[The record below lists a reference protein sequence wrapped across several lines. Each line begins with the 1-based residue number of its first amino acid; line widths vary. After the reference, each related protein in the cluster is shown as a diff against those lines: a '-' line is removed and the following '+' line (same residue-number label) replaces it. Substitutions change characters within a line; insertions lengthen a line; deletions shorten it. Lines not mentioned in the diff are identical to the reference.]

1 MVDGAL
7 KRYSHYEGSKYPIT
21 LADLIPNY
29 LSLRQNELFYLDK
42 LTYENDI
49 DAGYR
54 LSLANPKKGEMNI
67 ILSPKGIEH
76 IPFVGGGA

>member
-1 MVDGAL
+1 
-7 KRYSHYEGSKYPIT
+7 
-21 LADLIPNY
+21 
-29 LSLRQNELFYLDK
+29 LDK
-42 LTYENDI
+42 LTYESDT

-54 LSLANPKKGEMNI
+54 LSLSNPKKGEMNI